1 MHSVRE
7 KKAIVVGAGP
17 AGLMAAEQLAL
28 AGLQVDVYDA
38 MPSAGRKFL
47 LAGKSGMNLTHD
59 EAQDQF
65 LQRYGNAAPQL
76 IAAVQTFDAK
86 AIRAW
91 TDSLGIATFVGS
103 SGRVF
108 PVDMKAA
115 PLLRAWLHRLRELG
129 VKFHMRHRWLDW
141 CGDALVFEH
150 PSGETEANADCVVF
164 ALGGASWARLG
175 SDGLWAEPLRKQG
188 ARLVAF
194 EPANCGFEIAWSGYF
209 REKFAGSALKTV
221 GLRLA
226 REAEARK
233 GQFVLSEYGVEG
245 SLIYAHSRE
254 IRTRIKESGHCDLYL
269 DLLPDRSLAS
279 VQGLLT
285 SSRGSRSWASHLKSK
300 LGLQPVQ
307 IALLHECLE
316 KSLWDDAHL
325 LATSLKCL
333 PLRLCAPRPIDEA
346 ISSAGG
352 LSFDE
357 LDENFML
364 RRKPGCF
371 FAGEMLDWE
380 APTGG
385 YLLTACFSS
394 GVAAGRG
401 ALAWL
406 QQSEC
411 NAATDDTNQMRGSC
425 E

>member
-1 MHSVRE
+1 MHSKRQ

-28 AGLQVDVYDA
+28 AGVQVDVYDA

-65 LQRYGNAAPQL
+65 LRRYGDAAPQM
-76 IAAVQTFDAK
+76 IAAVKNFDAR

-91 TDSLGIATFVGS
+91 AESLGIATFVGS

-141 CGDALVFEH
+141 QDDALIFEH
-150 PSGETEANADCVVF
+150 AHGLLEVTADVTVF
-164 ALGGASWARLG
+164 GLGGASWARLG
-175 SDGLWAEPLRKQG
+175 SDGRWTEALKKQG
-188 ARLVAF
+188 ARLAAF
-194 EPANCGFEIAWSGYF
+194 EPANCGFEVTWTSYF
-209 REKFAGSALKTV
+209 GDKFAGSVLKTV
-221 GLRLA
+221 GLRLE
-226 REAEARK
+226 REGAARK
-233 GQFVLSEYGVEG
+233 GQFVVSEYGVEG
-245 SLIYAHSRE
+245 SLIYAHSRD
-254 IRTRIKESGHCDLYL
+254 IRTRINELGYCELYL

-279 VQGLLT
+279 VQTLLA

-300 LGLQPVQ
+300 LGLQSVQ
-307 IALLHECLE
+307 IALLHECLD
-316 KSLWDDAHL
+316 KSLWDDTEVL
-325 LATSLKCL
+325 VGTLKYL
-333 PLRLCAPRPIDEA
+333 PLRLRAPRPIDEA

-352 LSFDE
+352 LAFDE
-357 LDENFML
+357 LDDSFML

-385 YLLTACFSS
+385 YLLTACFAS
-394 GVAAGRG
+394 GVAAGRS
-401 ALAWL
+401 ALSWL
-406 QQSEC
+406 QQPE
-411 NAATDDTNQMRGSC
+411 NAQASIKTKK
-425 E
+425 